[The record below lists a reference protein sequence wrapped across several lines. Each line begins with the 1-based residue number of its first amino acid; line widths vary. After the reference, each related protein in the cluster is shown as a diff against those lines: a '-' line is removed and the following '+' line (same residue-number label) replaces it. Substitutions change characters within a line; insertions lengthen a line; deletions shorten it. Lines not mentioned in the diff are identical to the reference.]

1 MDALST
7 TGVRTAQHIDR
18 TDATEFSR
26 HPAGGV
32 MITPRPDITCAA
44 LIIEA
49 AAAHPNA
56 DAVVLPGDRAT
67 YAELVDGATRWAC
80 DLIALGVMTGDHV
93 GILLPNST
101 EFMKALFGAMLA
113 GAVPVPINARYR
125 GQEIAALAADA
136 DLVTI
141 ITTNESDQHI
151 RFTER
156 LCEAFA
162 DLAVARD
169 PQRLSLAQA
178 SRLRNIVIANGPAAA
193 GFVLRSAVA
202 ATAALITRD
211 AVEKRWRSIRAEE
224 TALILYSSGTT
235 ARPKGCLL
243 SHAAVVAQG
252 RLMASHYRMTA
263 QDRIWSP
270 LPMFHIAGIS
280 PLMAIASVGGAFL
293 SMQRVEAGPGL
304 AMMANER
311 VTIAY
316 VLFQTVITDLL
327 QHPDFSQYD
336 FSATRLMISNLAMQP
351 PWIAELLAQRLPG
364 AVQIGTFGMTE
375 TVGAACT
382 HSPDDAPEDRL
393 HRLGSPLPGVEVRII
408 GEDGLDVVP
417 GAIGEVLL
425 RGPTLFSGYYKDPEN
440 TASALREGWFHSGD
454 RGSLDA
460 HGSVMFHGRL
470 KDVLKVGG
478 ENVGALEIEAVV
490 GMHPAVKGCAVV
502 GMPDPRLMEVPV
514 AFVELRPDTN
524 VTAEEVAGFCVGK
537 LASFKLPR
545 RVFFVSEWPMS
556 ATKINKPE
564 LVSRLAALLAD
575 APESTGGSTVRTSA
589 H

>member
-1 MDALST
+1 MDATDFSQRLVGSAM
-7 TGVRTAQHIDR
+7 TA
-18 TDATEFSR
+18 S
-26 HPAGGV
+26 
-32 MITPRPDITCAA
+32 RPDTTCAA
-44 LIIEA
+44 LIVEA
-49 AAAHPNA
+49 AAAHPDA
-56 DAVVLPGDRAT
+56 DAVVLPGDRVT
-67 YAELVDGATRWAC
+67 YAELVDGAARWAR

-93 GILLPNST
+93 GILLPNCT
-101 EFMKALFGAMLA
+101 EFMKALFGTMLA

-125 GQEIAALAADA
+125 GQEIAAMVADA

-141 ITTNESDQHI
+141 ITTNEIDQHI

-156 LCEAFA
+156 LYEAFS
-162 DLAVARD
+162 DLAVTRD
-169 PQRLSLAQA
+169 PQRLSLEQA
-178 SRLRNIVIANGPAAA
+178 PRLRNIVIADGPAAA
-193 GFVLRSAVA
+193 GIVLRSAVA
-202 ATAALITRD
+202 ATAATITAD
-211 AVEKRWRSIRAEE
+211 AVEKRWRPVRAED

-252 RLMASHYRMTA
+252 RLMASHYQMTA

-280 PLMAIASVGGAFL
+280 PAIAIATVGGAFL
-293 SMQRVEAGPGL
+293 SMPRVEAGPGL

-327 QHPDFSQYD
+327 QHPDFPQYD
-336 FSATRLMISNLAMQP
+336 FSATRLMISNLALQP
-351 PWIAELLAQRLPG
+351 PWIAELLADRLPG

-382 HSPDDAPEDRL
+382 HSPDDAAEDRL
-393 HRLGSPLPGVEVRII
+393 HRLGRPLSGVDVRII

-425 RGPTLFSGYYKDPEN
+425 RGPTLFSGYYKDPEK
-440 TASALREGWFHSGD
+440 TASALRDGWFYSGD
-454 RGSLDA
+454 RASVDA

-478 ENVGALEIEAVV
+478 ENVGALEIETVV

-514 AFVELRPDTN
+514 AFVELRPD
-524 VTAEEVAGFCVGK
+524 VSVSAEEIAGFCNGK

-545 RVFFVSEWPMS
+545 RVFFVTEWPMS
-556 ATKINKPE
+556 ATKINKSE
-564 LVSRLAALLAD
+564 LAQRLAAILAE
-575 APESTGGSTVRTSA
+575 APESSADSAVRTSVRELT
-589 H
+589 